1 MVTVCW
7 AAKGGSGTTV
17 VAATLALRAPHP
29 SLLVDLDG
37 ELPSVLGI
45 AEPDRPGVADWIA
58 SAAPAEHLA
67 DLTVRLDG
75 TTELLPLRLGRDPES
90 TDDSGNGDDRL
101 TDLIAWL
108 SAWERSND
116 GTVVIDAGTGPL
128 PSGLHTADRKLLV
141 TRNCYLSVN
150 RAAGF
155 GPSPTGIVLI
165 KEPGRSLGEHEIEHA
180 VGAPIVAKLHWDTDV
195 GRAVDA
201 GLLAGR
207 IPRSVDRELRR
218 AAA

>member
-7 AAKGGSGTTV
+7 AAKGGSGTTF

-45 AEPDRPGVADWIA
+45 AAPDRPGVADWIA
-58 SAAPAEHLA
+58 SAAPPDHLA
-67 DLTVRLDG
+67 DLTITLDG
-75 TTELLPLRLGRDPES
+75 STELLPLRLGAE
-90 TDDSGNGDDRL
+90 TDGNGSADGDDRL
-101 TDLIAWL
+101 SDLVAWL
-108 SAWERSND
+108 AAWERSHD
-116 GTVVIDAGTGPL
+116 GTVVIDAGTGP
-128 PSGLHTADRKLLV
+128 PPAGLREADRHLLV

-155 GPSPTGIVLI
+155 DQTPTGIVLI
-165 KEPGRSLGEHEIEHA
+165 KEPGRSLGEEEIEHA
-180 VGAPIVAKLHWDTDV
+180 VGAPVVATLAWDTDV

-201 GLLAGR
+201 GLLATR

-218 AAA
+218 APA

>member
-7 AAKGGSGTTV
+7 AAKGGSGTTF

-37 ELPSVLGI
+37 ELPSVLGV

-58 SAAPAEHLA
+58 SAAPPDHLA
-67 DLTVRLDG
+67 ELTVPLDG
-75 TTELLPLRLGRDPES
+75 TTELLPLRTGGRS
-90 TDDSGNGDDRL
+90 DSEEDHEGDARL
-101 TDLIAWL
+101 RDLVTWL
-108 SAWERSND
+108 SEWERANE
-116 GTVVIDAGTGPL
+116 GTVVVDAGTGPL
-128 PSGLHTADRKLLV
+128 PAGLHAADRQLLV

-155 GPSPTGIVLI
+155 APAPTGIVLI
-165 KEPGRSLGEHEIEHA
+165 KEPGRSLSEHEIEHA
-180 VGAPIVAKLHWDTDV
+180 VGAPIVAKLAWDTDV

-201 GLLAGR
+201 GLLSTR

>member
-37 ELPSVLGI
+37 ELPSVLGV

-58 SAAPAEHLA
+58 SAAPPDHLA
-67 DLTVRLDG
+67 DLTVPLDG
-75 TTELLPLRLGRDPES
+75 TTELLPLRLGRRRDEGE
-90 TDDSGNGDDRL
+90 TVERDDRL
-101 TDLIAWL
+101 SDLVAW
-108 SAWERSND
+108 SSNWELENE

-128 PSGLHTADRKLLV
+128 PAGLQTTERQLLV

-150 RAAGF
+150 RAAGLE
-155 GPSPTGIVLI
+155 PPPTGIVLI
-165 KEPGRSLGEHEIEHA
+165 KEPGRSLGEPEIEHA
-180 VGAPIVAKLHWDTDV
+180 VGAPVVATLNWDTDV

-207 IPRSVDRELRR
+207 IPRSVDRELRG